1 MSDHEQGTKSVS
13 RRSFMASAGVLVA
26 VAAVARQ
33 PGIGQSGDVPDAPD
47 LNVVRELVLANHILA
62 HYGLVDAFGHVSVRH
77 NRNPN
82 RYLLA
87 WHVAP
92 ALVTASDILE
102 YDLDSNPIPATRQ
115 DLYRERFI
123 HGEIYKA
130 RPDVMAVVHSHSP
143 AVIPFSVS
151 SVPLRPVFHMA
162 AFVAQGVPVFDTR
175 VVPGPKRALIE
186 SAEAGS
192 LLARTLGNHPAALI
206 LGHGTAVVG
215 TTLRGAVGRSIY
227 LEMSAKIQ
235 AQAIALGGQI
245 TYIDPEAARARSGD
259 SYGQHAWDLWVR
271 EAETERTPR

>member
-1 MSDHEQGTKSVS
+1 MSGHERGTKSVS
-13 RRSFMASAGVLVA
+13 RRSFMASAGGLAA
-26 VAAVARQ
+26 VAAAATQ
-33 PGIGQSGDVPDAPD
+33 PGIGQSNGVPDSAD
-47 LNVVRELVLANHILA
+47 LNDIRELVLANHILA
-62 HYGLVDAFGHVSVRH
+62 HYGLLDAFGHVSVRH

-92 ALVTASDILE
+92 ALVTANDILE

-130 RPDVMAVVHSHSP
+130 RPDVRAVVHSHSP

-162 AFVAQGVPVFDTR
+162 AFVVQGVPVFDTR

-192 LLARTLGNHPAALI
+192 LLAKTLGDHPAALI

-245 TYIDPEAARARSGD
+245 TYIDPESARARTGD
-259 SYGQHAWDLWVR
+259 NYGQHSWDLWVR
-271 EAETERTPR
+271 EAETGRTP

>member
-1 MSDHEQGTKSVS
+1 MSSHERGTKSVS
-13 RRSFMASAGVLVA
+13 RRSFMASVGGLAA
-26 VAAVARQ
+26 VAAAAAQ
-33 PGIGQSGDVPDAPD
+33 PGIGQSNGVPDSAD
-47 LNVVRELVLANHILA
+47 LNDIRELVLANHILA
-62 HYGLVDAFGHVSVRH
+62 HYGLLDAFGHVSVRH

-92 ALVTASDILE
+92 ALVTANDILE
-102 YDLDSNPIPATRQ
+102 YDLDSKPIPATRQ

-130 RPDVMAVVHSHSP
+130 RPDVRAVVHSHSP

-162 AFVAQGVPVFDTR
+162 AFVVQGVPVFDTR

-192 LLARTLGNHPAALI
+192 LLAKTLGDHPAALI

-245 TYIDPEAARARSGD
+245 TYIDPEAARARTGD
-259 SYGQHAWDLWVR
+259 TYGQHAWDLWVR
-271 EAETERTPR
+271 EAETGRTP